1 MFYFSGFS
9 LSINLLA
16 ICREI
21 RDYKGENND
30 KNKAIYVSTIC
41 IPKYLYVGRKYPFY
55 GFR

>member
-1 MFYFSGFS
+1 M
-9 LSINLLA
+9 NLLA

-21 RDYKGENND
+21 REYKGENND

-41 IPKYLYVGRKYPFY
+41 IPKYLYVGRQYPFY